1 MTMEINLKVI
11 KAQPHHNFW
20 VEQIGEIDTKVKAV
34 DCAICATGLVTVS
47 NLKNRKCKP
56 IFSRS
61 ICPQCGFLTLS
72 RGPSDIWMRDYYD
85 NRWDEKRPD
94 LANQH
99 DQLSNQFPL
108 QYLKRVEGGKP
119 EKEQNILDVGAG
131 YGMAIRAFIKDG
143 YKNIFAIEH
152 SIKRASHI
160 RKTFDIPAEH
170 CSLEDFLSSATF
182 AKSGRFDYI
191 YLWHVFEHM
200 TDVKTNL
207 GILYDLLA
215 DDGHIFIAVPNFHR
229 ESFICLSHSPVHQH
243 AFSANNLFLFVQDAG
258 FKVKIVDQG
267 YNTGGLILVG
277 QKQQTLERG
286 CAPQEFTQQ
295 EIARKILRDLDLDSG
310 YNPWK
315 ANEPFLLKLFDA
327 RPTNACILKTQ
338 FRGGGFGHLMHLLER
353 LSRNHMKLP
362 DFSMMVEFDEFNP
375 KVRDYIYDYTCT
387 KLIPENCQL
396 PVVNFIYADGRV
408 PIWLK

>member
-1 MTMEINLKVI
+1 MEINLKVI

-182 AKSGRFDYI
+182 GEI
-191 YLWHVFEHM
+191 
-200 TDVKTNL
+200 
-207 GILYDLLA
+207 
-215 DDGHIFIAVPNFHR
+215 R
-229 ESFICLSHSPVHQH
+229 EV
-243 AFSANNLFLFVQDAG
+243 
-258 FKVKIVDQG
+258 
-267 YNTGGLILVG
+267 
-277 QKQQTLERG
+277 
-286 CAPQEFTQQ
+286 
-295 EIARKILRDLDLDSG
+295 
-310 YNPWK
+310 
-315 ANEPFLLKLFDA
+315 
-327 RPTNACILKTQ
+327 
-338 FRGGGFGHLMHLLER
+338 
-353 LSRNHMKLP
+353 
-362 DFSMMVEFDEFNP
+362 
-375 KVRDYIYDYTCT
+375 
-387 KLIPENCQL
+387 
-396 PVVNFIYADGRV
+396 
-408 PIWLK
+408 